1 MLLCRQRV
9 KVDHAFGGRRGRRG
23 DRQRRLATYSG
34 SMVSPLALS
43 TAALLFA
50 ALATGQWPGTSS
62 PNVPIGAANGDQ
74 AVPRIGAAP
83 DGSCWIAWFDNRTG
97 NYDVRLQR
105 LDPAGVPVFAAGGL
119 VVSSNPQSTSLVD
132 WDLLADRD
140 GCAVVTFTDVRA
152 GGELDVYAY
161 RIDPAGNQLWGQNG
175 VTLSN
180 NADYEANPR
189 VCEASDGDFVFL
201 WPNTALRTLQLQRLD
216 RLGVPRYP
224 GDGIAIPG
232 DAGATPAFARLVAA
246 DNGAVI
252 ASWVRTLSFTGNKHV
267 HTQKFDALGNALWNG
282 GTRLPVFDLASVP
295 IAHEPRLVADGA
307 GGALY
312 GWHYAVGSST
322 FFVRVQRV
330 LASGT
335 EFWPH
340 NGVDVSTSSNPRFDP
355 ALAWHADAQELVVAW
370 NERNAGQ
377 SQWGL
382 FAQRLDVGG
391 NPLWGTTGS
400 QLLPINTT
408 LKLAPTAAV
417 LGAGH
422 TSVAVL
428 SESLGALQKAVQV
441 FHLLPNGQ
449 LQGGGPTDAS
459 TVASDKLRLVCTA
472 SRSGTTFLTWGDNR
486 AAGGADVYAAAVD
499 FGGAIGLQL
508 AQALPLGC
516 GTNPPASLFVDARPA
531 IGTTVTMTLTNP
543 LGTQAAGSLV
553 ALALGLSAFPGPC
566 GVPVPGFGMAGP
578 GQNGEL
584 HLDLGAG
591 DYVLGLAGILTS
603 PTAVVT
609 VPYSVPLAPAL
620 IAFSFYA
627 QGIVVDPAP
636 GASVGLGLTN
646 GLQLFHG
653 S

>member
-1 MLLCRQRV
+1 M
-9 KVDHAFGGRRGRRG
+9 A
-23 DRQRRLATYSG
+23 
-34 SMVSPLALS
+34 SPLALS
-43 TAALLFA
+43 TPAALLFA
-50 ALATGQWPGTSS
+50 ALAAGQWPGSS
-62 PNVPIGAANGDQ
+62 TPNVPIGAANGDQ
-74 AVPRIGAAP
+74 AVPRIAAAP

-97 NYDVRLQR
+97 NYDVRIQR
-105 LDPAGVPVFAAGGL
+105 LDPAGVPMLPVGGL
-119 VVSSNPQSTSLVD
+119 VVSSNTQNTSLVD

-140 GCAVVTFTDVRA
+140 GGAVVTFTDVRA
-152 GGELDVYAY
+152 GGDLDVYAY
-161 RIDPAGNQLWGQNG
+161 RLDPAGNQLWGANG

-180 NADYEANPR
+180 NGDYEANPR

-201 WPNTALRTLQLQRLD
+201 WPNTVLRTLQLQRLD
-216 RLGVPRYP
+216 RLGAPRYP

-232 DAGATPAFARLVAA
+232 DVGATPAFARLVAA

-252 ASWVRTLSFTGNKHV
+252 ASWVRTSAFTGNKHV
-267 HTQKFDALGNALWNG
+267 HTQKFDVLGNSLWNG

-295 IAHEPRLVADGA
+295 IAHEPRLLADGA

-312 GWHYAVGSST
+312 GWHYAAGAST

-335 EFWPH
+335 ELWPH
-340 NGVDVSTSSNPRFDP
+340 NGVDVSSSPNPRFDP
-355 ALAWHADAQELVVAW
+355 ALAWHADTQELVVAW

-377 SQWGL
+377 SQWGI

-391 NPLWGTTGS
+391 NPLWGSTGS
-400 QLLPINTT
+400 QLLPIDTT
-408 LKLAPTAAV
+408 FKLAPTAV
-417 LGAGH
+417 TLGAGH
-422 TSVAVL
+422 SAVSVMTEA
-428 SESLGALQKAVQV
+428 LGANLKAVQV
-441 FHLLPNGQ
+441 LHLQPNGAV
-449 LQGGGPTDAS
+449 LGGGPSNAS
-459 TVASDKLRLVCTA
+459 TVPSDKLRLVTA
-472 SRSGTTFLTWGDNR
+472 ATRSGTTMLTWGDNR

-499 FGGAIGLQL
+499 FGGAIGLQQ

-516 GTNPPASLFVDARPA
+516 GTNPPASLVVDGRPA

-553 ALALGLSAFPGPC
+553 ALALGLTAFPGPC
-566 GVPVPGFGMAGP
+566 GVPVPSFGMAGP

-591 DYVLGLAGILTS
+591 DYVLGLAGILAS
-603 PTAVVT
+603 PTAAVT
-609 VPYSVPLAPAL
+609 VPYSVPLEPAL

-627 QGIVVDPAP
+627 QGLVVDPAP
-636 GASVGLGLTN
+636 GAPVVFGLTN